1 MGVLCYLGIGLII
14 FYIFEKNFVEWNRNL
29 AYLFIM
35 PLFWPLVLLTFILL
49 GIITMIDK
57 WSKGGKYR

>member
-14 FYIFEKNFVEWNRNL
+14 FYIFEKNFDEWNRNL

-35 PLFWPLVLLTFILL
+35 PFLALSFVNLYFVRNYHNDRQ
-49 GIITMIDK
+49 MV
-57 WSKGGKYR
+57 